1 MREKPILFN
10 GPMVRAI
17 LEGRKT
23 QTRRMMKPQPLTDI
37 TIGKYRYYGEVEG
50 IHYLMTLERTPRY
63 ERHIACGKPPYLPG
77 DRIWVRETWAAYHHI
92 AGGKVL
98 YEADGEDYL
107 DSDHL
112 TVPHEFIKWR
122 PSIHMPRAASR
133 ITLEVTD
140 VRAEQVQDISD
151 QDAIAEGILSDG
163 FESVLLPGVPRLEYE
178 MLWEDIYGPGSW
190 ESNPWVWVIC
200 FKVLE
205 VKK

>member
-1 MREKPILFN
+1 MKEKSILFN

-23 QTRRMMKPQPLTDI
+23 QTRRMMKPQPELHADGFWHWKDCQWQYGGLGFPKSGI
-37 TIGKYRYYGEVEG
+37 EDHAPYR
-50 IHYLMTLERTPRY
+50 
-63 ERHIACGKPPYLPG
+63 PG
-77 DRIWVRETWAAYHHI
+77 DRLWVRETWAAYHHI

-98 YEADGEDYL
+98 YEADGKDYL
-107 DSDHL
+107 DNDHL

-140 VRAEQVQDISD
+140 VRVERVQSISVA
-151 QDAIAEGILSDG
+151 DALAEGVLPAKEWRYPSDG
-163 FESVLLPGVPRLEYE
+163 AIPAFAD
-178 MLWEDIYGPGSW
+178 LWEKTYGPGAW
-190 ESNPWVWVIC
+190 EANPWVWVFY

-205 VKK
+205 VKG